1 MDDDDH
7 NSMSVI
13 LACTRRSLAPEPSRV
28 LILTGKRISGT
39 EIIRART
46 TGLANPI
53 EMSAAGCSS
62 WNC

>member
-13 LACTRRSLAPEPSRV
+13 LTCTRRAFAPEPSRMRV

-39 EIIRART
+39 EIIRARA
-46 TGLANPI
+46 TGL
-53 EMSAAGCSS
+53 
-62 WNC
+62 